1 MITEAIVQIFWVEDL
16 TVVKSRTQEYSIC
29 FCGPHTPEPT
39 GGGQSESRTGQP
51 SPSLAGYQPAR
62 ARQGAQKNTK
72 MKSAPDGSLKTK
84 GQKGAP
90 DEFMKIK
97 GLRDISSEARI

>member
-29 FCGPHTPEPT
+29 LCGLYAPEPT

-72 MKSAPDGSLKTK
+72 NEECSGWFIEN
-84 GQKGAP
+84 KGA
-90 DEFMKIK
+90 KK
-97 GLRDISSEARI
+97 VLRMDR